1 MPGTGTQVFILDK
14 RGGLLRTVLHLTLG
28 FVAWFVLTI
37 ILMEAVEWVA
47 GPVGESLLAAAIVVL
62 FLLSGILV
70 VPLCVLLRWYVATS
84 IAVAVDA
91 ETGMTVT
98 RKSMRRAEQTKHYR
112 WQDVTGTEM
121 STTTSEEGLHTGHTF
136 YVYTA
141 DGEQLKIPSS
151 MGSFDYFLDFVN
163 RAATHLPYTWS
174 YFDHT
179 IAGRDRGWHRVPRE
193 QR

>member
-14 RGGLLRTVLHLTLG
+14 RGGVLRTVSHLILG

-37 ILMEAVEWVA
+37 ILMEIVEWVA
-47 GPVGESLLAAAIVVL
+47 GPLGESLLAAAVVVL

-70 VPLCVLLRWYVATS
+70 VPLCVFLHWRVAARIT
-84 IAVAVDA
+84 VAVDA

-98 RKSMRRAEQTKHYR
+98 RKSMRRGEQIKHYPWR
-112 WQDVTGTEM
+112 DVTGTEM
-121 STTTSEEGLHTGHTF
+121 TGTTSGHGMHTEYTF

-141 DGEQLKIPSS
+141 DGETLKIPLS
-151 MGSFDYFLDFVN
+151 MGSFGYFLDLVN

-174 YFDHT
+174 YVDYT
-179 IAGRDRGWHRVPRE
+179 IAGRDRGWYQAPRE